1 MNSESDDSLKSQLE
15 IEIKKNA
22 LEQKIYD
29 YLETEIKKDLS
40 SVQKKQL
47 KKYRIHLRL
56 IPIKKLTETEI
67 TSIDNHIKSAI
78 YNDKQEIMQEIKDLE
93 KKYTPIDKSPSA
105 TNDLK
110 RQKLTI
116 VIQLE
121 KELNFLPDKYLSKA
135 DSDYFTKQLELLRS
149 NKYVLRE
156 NLLKQVNDSFLKR
169 EIGSYPYSY
178 IDEVN
183 KLRINVRRKPFIVSH
198 KTRDKILKRLKKVTN
213 DYKYFLGFKY

>member
-1 MNSESDDSLKSQLE
+1 MNSESDDSLNSQLE

-22 LEQKIYD
+22 LKKKIDD
-29 YLETEIKKDLS
+29 YLETEIQKDLS

-47 KKYRIHLRL
+47 KKYRVHLRL

-78 YNDKQEIMQEIKDLE
+78 YNDKQEIMEEIKDLE

-105 TNDLK
+105 TNELK
-110 RQKLTI
+110 HQKIRILK
-116 VIQLE
+116 QLE

-213 DYKYFLGFKY
+213 DYKSFLGFKY

>member
-1 MNSESDDSLKSQLE
+1 MNSESDDSLNSQLE

-22 LEQKIYD
+22 LAKKID
-29 YLETEIKKDLS
+29 EYLETEIKKDLS

-78 YNDKQEIMQEIKDLE
+78 YNDKQEIMNFITELKIKYE
-93 KKYTPIDKSPSA
+93 PIDKSPSA

-110 RQKLTI
+110 RQKLRI
-116 VIQLE
+116 LEQLV
-121 KELNFLPDKYLSKA
+121 KELHFLPDKYLSKA

-213 DYKYFLGFKY
+213 DYKSFLGIKY

>member
-1 MNSESDDSLKSQLE
+1 MNSESDDSLNSQLE

-110 RQKLTI
+110 RQKLRI
-116 VIQLE
+116 VKQLE

-183 KLRINVRRKPFIVSH
+183 KLRIHVRRKPFIVSH
-198 KTRDKILKRLKKVTN
+198 KTKDKILKRLKKVTN